1 MKNYIALFEE
11 FEEGY
16 DDFRQ
21 TLDIEYDD
29 FRQAPDAKSD
39 PFYQTISKDLIK
51 LASNYT
57 NEPVE
62 IDQYANKYK
71 TATGIKDLQNDLITK
86 IYDEFGEDIAQS
98 FADESDALLAS
109 LNISE
114 KKKGLWDNINAKRK
128 RGEKPAKPGE
138 KGYPAPGALKSAQKT
153 EESMNKKKIFAKTN
167 NIPNNGVL
175 NGSKKDTNLE
185 TGKTPQSLNPRKT
198 TR

>member
-1 MKNYIALFEE
+1 MKNYIALFES
-11 FEEGY
+11 FEESY
-16 DDFRQ
+16 DDFHQ
-21 TLDIEYDD
+21 K
-29 FRQAPDAKSD
+29 PDTKSD
-39 PFYQTISKDLIK
+39 LFYQNISKELIE
-51 LASNYT
+51 LANNYT
-57 NEPVE
+57 NKPIE
-62 IDQYANKYK
+62 IDQYANKYE
-71 TATGIKDLQNDLITK
+71 TATRIKDLQTDLITK
-86 IYDEFGEDIAQS
+86 INNEFRENEFGEDIAQS
-98 FADESDALLAS
+98 FADESDALLKS
-109 LNISE
+109 LDIFE

-153 EESMNKKKIFAKTN
+153 EESMDKKKVFAKTN

>member
-1 MKNYIALFEE
+1 MKNYIALFES
-11 FEEGY
+11 FEESY
-16 DDFRQ
+16 DEFH
-21 TLDIEYDD
+21 
-29 FRQAPDAKSD
+29 QAPNTKSD
-39 PFYQTISKDLIK
+39 SFYHNISKDLIE

-62 IDQYANKYK
+62 IDQHSNKYE
-71 TATGIKDLQNDLITK
+71 TASRIKDLQNDLITK

-109 LNISE
+109 LEISE

-167 NIPNNGVL
+167 NIPDNGVL
-175 NGSKKDTNLE
+175 TVSAKDSNLE
-185 TGKTPQSLNPRKT
+185 TGKKPQSLRPRKT